1 MQEKK
6 FNKKYILIATVIIA
20 TTCIVSTTIMMSL
33 NKQNKYHSY
42 IKKADSALSRNRYDE
57 AINLYKK
64 AKEFSKEDT
73 LIDNSIKLA
82 SIMKEQAEEEEKK
95 AKEAREQ
102 QIKQREEER
111 LAYEKQ
117 LEKEQQE
124 KKKVEENKKSESNNK
139 DKDDEE
145 KGGIAK
151 GVEKFFK
158 SIFGK

>member
-73 LIDNSIKLA
+73 LNLSLVNKHKGIGCYYGNI
-82 SIMKEQAEEEEKK
+82 EK
-95 AKEAREQ
+95 
-102 QIKQREEER
+102 
-111 LAYEKQ
+111 
-117 LEKEQQE
+117 
-124 KKKVEENKKSESNNK
+124 V
-139 DKDDEE
+139 
-145 KGGIAK
+145 
-151 GVEKFFK
+151 F
-158 SIFGK
+158 